1 MKKQVEYILGLDIS
15 TSVIGMSLF
24 KHENDILDVILSE
37 SLELKRKD
45 INKLK
50 GLEALLLKSKMFEEK
65 LKQYNTIAQLTY
77 NSTIDRV
84 VIETPLVASNNVL
97 TVGVLMRF
105 SGIITSVVYNML
117 NIIPEEISSYD
128 ARCFGFPQLMEV
140 TVYNKKGEKRDIKE
154 IKRDLK
160 NGKLT
165 LFGGFP
171 FGVDKKN
178 VIFDLLLERYPNINI
193 LYNKVGELKR
203 ENFDS
208 TDSMV
213 CVFARINMDK
223 CDEKPKLIS
232 QEMYEDR
239 IEYKTQWN
247 DTIYNHVITI

>member
-1 MKKQVEYILGLDIS
+1 MENKVEYILGLDIS

-24 KHENDILDVILSE
+24 KHENNVLDIVLSE

-50 GLEALLLKSKMFEEK
+50 GLEALLLKSKIFEDK
-65 LKQYNTIAQLTY
+65 LIQYNAIIQMTY
-77 NSTIDRV
+77 KSVISRV
-84 VIETPLVASNNVL
+84 IIETPLVASNNIL

-105 SGIITSVVYNML
+105 SGIITSIVYNTL
-117 NIIPEEISSYD
+117 NVVPEEISSYD

-140 TVYNKKGEKRDIKE
+140 TVYNKKGEKRDIKD

-160 NGKLT
+160 NGKIT

-171 FGVDKKN
+171 FGIDKKN
-178 VIFDLLLERYPNINI
+178 VIFDLLLERYPNINV
-193 LYNKVGELKR
+193 LYNKSGELKR

-213 CVFARINMDK
+213 CVFARLNVEK
-223 CDEKPKLIS
+223 CGEKPTLVSHEIFP
-232 QEMYEDR
+232 DR

-247 DTIYNHVITI
+247 NIIYDHTITF